1 MRIIKLV
8 LGKCGKR
15 VKCLCNCARW
25 MLHCAGSGEAAYLLL
40 MLILL
45 LRFFVRLQFPFCVF
59 NVCTTRTLLCLYIVL
74 SVCIV
79 VPLSLGTGPFAANN
93 NNNNNNNNNKKT
105 LYV

>member
-1 MRIIKLV
+1 M
-8 LGKCGKR
+8 R

-59 NVCTTRTLLCLYIVL
+59 NVCSTRNSLCLYIVL
-74 SVCIV
+74 RVCVILCV
-79 VPLSLGTGPFAANN
+79 YCSATATG
-93 NNNNNNNNNKKT
+93 
-105 LYV
+105 YRSICSE